1 MSQLNIKELY
11 STINSKNIKRMEIY
25 DDILQKCHSKIK
37 YNSNLERTYCF
48 FQIPE
53 FIIGIPI
60 YNINEL
66 RIYIMNSLK
75 KDGFEYLY
83 VEPNW
88 LFISWFNKSTTSL
101 VNKNVEIK
109 NIKNIKNLR
118 EKNVKYKSV
127 DSVQN
132 SLQNTGV
139 YDQSVLLGFSEK
151 LK

>member
-11 STINSKNIKRMEIY
+11 SSINSKNIKRMEVY
-25 DDILQKCHSKIK
+25 DDILLKCHKRIK

-53 FIIGIPI
+53 FIIGVPI
-60 YNINEL
+60 YNVNEL
-66 RIYIMNSLK
+66 KIYIINSLK

-83 VEPNW
+83 VDPNW

-101 VNKNVEIK
+101 INKNVEM
-109 NIKNIKNLR
+109 KNIKNL
-118 EKNVKYKSV
+118 KNKNTKYKSV
-127 DSVQN
+127 ESVEK
-132 SLQNTGV
+132 TGV

>member
-1 MSQLNIKELY
+1 MSQLNIRELY

-25 DDILQKCHSKIK
+25 DDILLKCHKKII
-37 YNSNLERTYCF
+37 YNSGLERTYCF

-60 YNINEL
+60 YNVNEL
-66 RIYIMNSLK
+66 KMYIINSLK

-101 VNKNVEIK
+101 VNKNAEIK
-109 NIKNIKNLR
+109 NIKNLKN
-118 EKNVKYKSV
+118 KDTKYKSV

-132 SLQNTGV
+132 VGV